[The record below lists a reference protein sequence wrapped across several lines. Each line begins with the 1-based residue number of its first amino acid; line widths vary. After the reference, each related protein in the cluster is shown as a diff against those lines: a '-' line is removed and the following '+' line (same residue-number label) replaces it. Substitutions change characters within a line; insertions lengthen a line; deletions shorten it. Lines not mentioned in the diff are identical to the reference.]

1 MLKYLNLIIII
12 TVLRTGT
19 KPKCTFLSS
28 RAEELLVVI
37 VYCMYNN
44 NTIYYYIKAHEYNT
58 LSKGLHNL
66 FFSFSRNVN
75 DTYY

>member
-12 TVLRTGT
+12 TALRTGT

-28 RAEELLVVI
+28 RAGELLVVI
-37 VYCMYNN
+37 VCCMYNN
-44 NTIYYYIKAHEYNT
+44 NTIYYIKAHEYNT
-58 LSKGLHNL
+58 LGKGLHNL